1 MQNEATATV
10 YQSHKKLFY
19 GGGGG
24 GRGLSKNV
32 GSYDWPTTKN

>member
-24 GRGLSKNV
+24 GG
-32 GSYDWPTTKN
+32 GGGEPE